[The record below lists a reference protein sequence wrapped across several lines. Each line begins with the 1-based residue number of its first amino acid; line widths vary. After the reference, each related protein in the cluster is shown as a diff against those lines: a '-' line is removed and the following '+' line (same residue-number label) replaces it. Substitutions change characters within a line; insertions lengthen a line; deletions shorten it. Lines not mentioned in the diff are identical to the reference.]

1 MKPKGGPFFRASVTL
16 AGLLAGVGGAAAM
29 GPTPAPPAPLAAQA
43 PRLVVLDLPY
53 DRVWANTLRALVDY
67 PIERAADGVIVTRRV
82 ERAPRPDE
90 AAFDRVAERVTV
102 RLDDFGPRSTRIA
115 VEVLAEGHRAGAW
128 VPIADTEA
136 TARAVLDRVRA
147 AQG

>member
-1 MKPKGGPFFRASVTL
+1 MKPRGGSCFRAGVAL
-16 AGLLAGVGGAAAM
+16 AGLLAGVGGAGGVGLTHAS
-29 GPTPAPPAPLAAQA
+29 PLVAQA

-53 DRVWANTLRALVDY
+53 DRVWANTLRALADY

-90 AAFDRVAERVTV
+90 GGFDRVAERVTV

-115 VEVLAEGHRAGAW
+115 VEVLAEGRRAGAW